1 MSRRGRAV
9 YNRKKLVAAALV
21 LLVLSGCGT
30 EALPETVEVEEIS
43 APEPEKEAEPEKTK
57 KSKKEKKE
65 QPEANP
71 FGLTDKELKEMENV
85 LSLGPYSY
93 TLEDVA
99 EITRRG
105 EDELFVNYKVI
116 LHSGETLLPSI
127 NKNLLD

>member
-9 YNRKKLVAAALV
+9 YNRKKLIAAALSLMV
-21 LLVLSGCGT
+21 LTGCGA
-30 EALPETVEVEEIS
+30 EALPETVEVEEAP
-43 APEPEKEAEPEKTK
+43 APEPAK
-57 KSKKEKKE
+57 KAKPKKKE
-65 QPEANP
+65 QPEENP

-85 LSLGPYSY
+85 LGLGPYSY

-127 NKNLLD
+127 NKSLLE